1 MTIKEITTLA
11 GNWYSDIEV
20 ISAGR
25 LAHSKLN
32 AARLNFEVAYDAELL
47 ILCRP

>member
-1 MTIKEITTLA
+1 MAIDDIVGIA
-11 GNWYSDIEV
+11 SRWYSEVDV

-32 AARLNFEVAYDAELL
+32 ASRLNFETVYDAELL
-47 ILCRP
+47 IACRV